1 MLKFN
6 NKSRPRSKEDK
17 ENKEILMKVYMLF
30 MRVKNQLLIL
40 LKWNISNKKN
50 ICKCIKNINY
60 QKNASTITNSSC
72 TSKNR

>member
-30 MRVKNQLLIL
+30 MKVKNLNAFKSGIFP
-40 LKWNISNKKN
+40 
-50 ICKCIKNINY
+50 IK
-60 QKNASTITNSSC
+60 
-72 TSKNR
+72 

>member
-6 NKSRPRSKEDK
+6 NKPRPRSKEDK

-30 MRVKNQLLIL
+30 MRVENQFLIL
-40 LKWNISNKKN
+40 LKWNISNEKS
-50 ICKCIKNINY
+50 IINY
-60 QKNASTITNSSC
+60 QNNASKITNSSW

>member
-6 NKSRPRSKEDK
+6 NKPRPRSKEDK

-30 MRVKNQLLIL
+30 MRVENQFLIL
-40 LKWNISNKKN
+40 LKWNISNKKS
-50 ICKCIKNINY
+50 IINY
-60 QKNASTITNSSC
+60 QNNASKITNSSW